1 MVSLKSIFPTPIGF
15 AKLDRDFS
23 KTELDFVDYNRKLS
37 HANIGNTISDDIYVL
52 NNPAFA
58 DIKEFIQQHVEHYI
72 NQVDTPMYDVKP
84 YITHSWLT
92 YTDEG
97 DYHHKHTHPNSYVSG
112 VFYINADITK
122 DRIHFFKNQHRT
134 IEITTKDV
142 NFYNATSWWFEVG
155 TGTLILFPSSLQ
167 HMVDTTSSSETRI
180 ALAFNTFFEGQLG
193 SKKDLTILTIGKDTS
208 YG

>member
-1 MVSLKSIFPTPIGF
+1 MVSLKGIFPTPIGF

-23 KTELDFVDYNRKLS
+23 KTELGFVDYNRKLS
-37 HANIGNTISDDIYVL
+37 HSNIGNTISDDIYVL

-72 NQVDTPMYDVKP
+72 NQVDAPMYDVKP

-92 YTDEG
+92 YTEKG
-97 DYHHKHTHPNSYVSG
+97 EYHHKHTHPNSYISG
-112 VFYINADITK
+112 VFYINADIEK
-122 DRIHFFKNQHRT
+122 DRIYFFKNQHRT
-134 IEITTKDV
+134 IELASRDP
-142 NFYNATSWWFEVG
+142 NLYNATSWWFEVG
-155 TGTLILFPSSLQ
+155 IGTLILFPSSLQ